1 MSFLTKIFHVLNDT
15 QRAAN
20 EALQSLLN
28 EQRSREPTYRAESA
42 DREKARRSLARVSP
56 IDSLPDHIDQVVRID
71 GVVRPDGESLR
82 SPFRRRRSVYYEIAI
97 EQRQNEERRKVWNEI
112 VHDKKVVDF
121 FLESSIGNVRV
132 STADFELDADFP
144 LMEDTAVEGIEEA
157 LEVYG
162 ASYKQWRFHNQIRL
176 RERFV
181 TLNQRIAVCGRLQWE
196 FDPNPKQAGTG
207 YRETP
212 KRPVITPG
220 PEGFVLALE
229 L

>member
-1 MSFLTKIFHVLNDT
+1 MFRALTDT
-15 QRAAN
+15 QRTVN
-20 EALQSLLN
+20 EAFRSLLSDGQ
-28 EQRSREPTYRAESA
+28 EHTPTYRAESA
-42 DREKARRSLARVSP
+42 DREKARRNLARVSP
-56 IDSLPDHIDQVVRID
+56 IDSLLDHIDQVVRID
-71 GVVRPDGESLR
+71 GIVRPDGDSLR

-97 EQRQNEERRKVWNEI
+97 EQRQNEERQKVWNEI

-144 LMEDTAVEGIEEA
+144 LMEDTALEYIEEA
-157 LEVYG
+157 LEAYG
-162 ASYKQWRFHNQIRL
+162 ASYKQWRFHNEIRL
-176 RERFV
+176 RERFL

-196 FDPNPKQAGTG
+196 FDPTPNQAGAG

-212 KRPVITPG
+212 KRPVITAG